1 MKCPKQTKSLVVRR
15 SITISGH
22 LTSISLEPPF
32 FEALKAIATE
42 RGTTLQDL
50 VTSIDAERRGGNLSS
65 ALRVFVVEHYQD
77 QIAARTPS
85 A

>member
-1 MKCPKQTKSLVVRR
+1 MKSPLAKSLVVKR
-15 SITISGH
+15 SIAISGH

-50 VTSIDAERRGGNLSS
+50 VTSIDAERRGGNLPRDNQSERR
-65 ALRVFVVEHYQD
+65 ATIRMRMAPGVG
-77 QIAARTPS
+77 
-85 A
+85 